1 MFSQPLHETV
11 HWHVLQVRP
20 NSEKKVG
27 ARLVDMGFEVCVPTQ
42 KQYRLWSDRKKL
54 IDVVLFSNYVFVAT
68 SEKRRND
75 VFLAGSVF
83 KYVQSS
89 GKIAI
94 LSEKEMDTVK
104 KMGTASSSIQI
115 VYEGFSVAEEVEII
129 SGSLSG
135 LRGKVLAVNGL
146 SRIQLALPFLKCFA
160 NVELK
165 QTEIRKIVTSSG
177 R

>member
-1 MFSQPLHETV
+1 MNSRLSTDVV

-20 NSEKKVG
+20 NAEKKVES
-27 ARLVDMGFEVCVPTQ
+27 RLKELNFEVCVPTQ
-42 KQYRLWSDRKKL
+42 RQCKVWSDRKKW
-54 IDVVLFSNYVFVAT
+54 VETVLFSNYVFVAT

-83 KYVQSS
+83 KYVQFS
-89 GKIAI
+89 GKIAT
-94 LSEKEMDTVK
+94 LTEKEMDTVK
-104 KMGTASSSIQI
+104 KMGKATEPLQI
-115 VYEGFSVAEEVEII
+115 VYEGFAVAEEVEII
-129 SGSLSG
+129 SGSLAG

-160 NVELK
+160 HVELK
-165 QTEIRKIVTSSG
+165 QTEIRKIAASSG